1 MKDLTRKIIFKVLRV
16 GSFESV
22 EKQDYLGLKFLMH
35 KPDLLCFPSCLYKIS
50 LPHDTSSSQS
60 QFSPSW
66 NLPNN
71 LSVPL
76 DWISVWVSV
85 SVCGCGWKRERKRKR
100 EDHLFIEV
108 ILLWLQ
114 TFKIYAVWKM
124 EKRTLGL
131 ETLKRKI
138 LNVHRKT
145 WTTKVSHIVDMVKHQ
160 QTLAVEWF
168 KKPASHHKIH
178 NYLPVCIRWL
188 NSN

>member
-1 MKDLTRKIIFKVLRV
+1 MLRV

-76 DWISVWVSV
+76 DWISVWVTE
-85 SVCGCGWKRERKRKR
+85 REREGERER

-124 EKRTLGL
+124 EKENSGSWNA
-131 ETLKRKI
+131 EKKI
-138 LNVHRKT
+138 LEFIAVTSKKSFLTRKMVLQRSKSKSM
-145 WTTKVSHIVDMVKHQ
+145 KVTRLK
-160 QTLAVEWF
+160 
-168 KKPASHHKIH
+168 
-178 NYLPVCIRWL
+178 LPYFLGMIKTML
-188 NSN
+188 FFFSG

>member
-1 MKDLTRKIIFKVLRV
+1 MLRV

-76 DWISVWVSV
+76 DWISVWVTE
-85 SVCGCGWKRERKRKR
+85 REREGERER

-124 EKRTLGL
+124 EKENSGSWNA
-131 ETLKRKI
+131 EKKI
-138 LNVHRKT
+138 LEFIAVTSKKSFLTRKMVLQRSKSKSM
-145 WTTKVSHIVDMVKHQ
+145 KVTRLKLRYILGMIKTMLFFFSG
-160 QTLAVEWF
+160 
-168 KKPASHHKIH
+168 
-178 NYLPVCIRWL
+178 
-188 NSN
+188 

>member
-1 MKDLTRKIIFKVLRV
+1 MLRV

-85 SVCGCGWKRERKRKR
+85 CVRVREQERERERTIYSLRSFCCDCRLSKFMQLENGKRE
-100 EDHLFIEV
+100 
-108 ILLWLQ
+108 LW
-114 TFKIYAVWKM
+114 I
-124 EKRTLGL
+124 
-131 ETLKRKI
+131 LKRQTELMFI
-138 LNVHRKT
+138 IMTQQDTFYIYIHTTLLYYHR
-145 WTTKVSHIVDMVKHQ
+145 
-160 QTLAVEWF
+160 
-168 KKPASHHKIH
+168 
-178 NYLPVCIRWL
+178 
-188 NSN
+188 